1 MTPSMKRQGFLP
13 GKIGPLVVGLA
24 LACACGQAA
33 AALYVYQMPGG
44 TRIVT
49 DRPIKN
55 KDYVLIRK
63 SNAAVTMDDLV
74 AQQRAESVWPDVGR
88 YAGLIHNAAAAH
100 RVEPA
105 LVKAVMHAESAFDPY
120 AVSPRGAQGLMQLMP
135 ETARR
140 YGVTDVF
147 DPVQNIEGG
156 VRFLRDLMRAFGQN
170 RDWVL
175 AAYNAGPQTVLRYN
189 GVPPYDETLAYIRK
203 VRLFREYYSG
213 KNRNLVAGG
222 AAVPGATSGAPRE
235 RPTQAPQPEPLL
247 AQEAGAVV
255 TPQELVVD
263 AGRGIDAPQVGRA
276 EEQVPQREEGG
287 EVAAARAP
295 LVTDPETVVDAVVA
309 RADQQTIAD

>member
-1 MTPSMKRQGFLP
+1 MTLSMTRQGFLSE
-13 GKIGPLVVGLA
+13 KIGPLVVGLA
-24 LACACGQAA
+24 LACVCGQAA

-74 AQQRAESVWPDVGR
+74 AQQRAESVWPDAGR

-156 VRFLRDLMRAFGQN
+156 VRFLGDLMRAFGQN
-170 RDWVL
+170 GDWVL

-189 GVPPYDETLAYIRK
+189 GVPPYDETQAYVRK
-203 VRLFREYYSG
+203 VRLFRDYYSG
-213 KNRNLVAGG
+213 RRPGIAPAPTLAERTFPEGDAPKNERPHPGPLPEGEGISVTAGS
-222 AAVPGATSGAPRE
+222 GATEEA
-235 RPTQAPQPEPLL
+235 AKQPVEAEQLL
-247 AQEAGAVV
+247 AQE
-255 TPQELVVD
+255 
-263 AGRGIDAPQVGRA
+263 
-276 EEQVPQREEGG
+276 
-287 EVAAARAP
+287 
-295 LVTDPETVVDAVVA
+295 TDTVVPPAQLVSDARRRVEPPEV
-309 RADQQTIAD
+309 RRPE